1 MPIEILMPAL
11 SPTMTEGKLAKWLVK
26 EGDQVNSGDII
37 AEIETDKA
45 TMELEAVDEGVI
57 GEILILEG
65 TESVEV
71 NKPIGVLFEEGED
84 KPKAKNKSKEQKKTW
99 ASKKSKINS
108 SAKDKKLNEKKIKKE
123 KNIPSPQLDLS
134 SPLPQSKRI
143 FISPLARRIA
153 EASNIDIS
161 SIIGT
166 GPGGRIVKNDVE
178 GFLNSGSKSTIPKSS
193 SSIESHAKE
202 RSFEVIKNSSIRK
215 IIAKRLTEAKIEI
228 PHFYLTIECNIDKLL
243 NIRKE
248 LNDNPSSD
256 FKLSVNDFIIKASAL
271 ALKKVPSVNAS
282 WAGEAI
288 HKNNQVDISIAVAT
302 DNGLITPIIKDADQK
317 GLSEISQ
324 EMKVLAERARD
335 NKLKPEEFQGGGFS
349 ISNLGMY
356 GIKEFTAIINP
367 PQSSILA
374 VGAGIKKPAV
384 INGELG
390 IATIMNCTLSCD
402 HRVID
407 GAVGAEF
414 LSNFKPLIEEPLT
427 LLL

>member
-1 MPIEILMPAL
+1 MSIEILMPAL

-57 GEILILEG
+57 GEILVAEG

-71 NKPIGVLFEEGED
+71 NKPIGILLEEGED
-84 KPKAKNKSKEQKKTW
+84 KIKTKNKSKE
-99 ASKKSKINS
+99 AKKSWS
-108 SAKDKKLNEKKIKKE
+108 TKKIKKSSAKRDNGLIE
-123 KNIPSPQLDLS
+123 KEKRDKH
-134 SPLPQSKRI
+134 SPLSTELNLSDPLPHSKRI

-153 EASNIDIS
+153 ESSNLDIS
-161 SIIGT
+161 SISGT
-166 GPGGRIVKNDVE
+166 GPGGRIIKNDVE
-178 GFLNSGSKSTIPKSS
+178 GYLNSISKSPIIKQTK
-193 SSIESHAKE
+193 ESESYSTE
-202 RSFEVIKNSSIRK
+202 RSFEVIQNSNIRK

-248 LNDNPSSD
+248 LNENPSSD

-288 HKNNQVDISIAVAT
+288 HQNNQVDISVAVAT
-302 DNGLITPIIKDADQK
+302 ENGLITPIVKDADQK
-317 GLSEISQ
+317 GLSEIST
-324 EMKVLAERARD
+324 EMKTLAERARD

-367 PQSSILA
+367 PQSAILA
-374 VGAGIKKPAV
+374 VGAGIKKPAI
-384 INGELG
+384 INEELG

-407 GAVGAEF
+407 GAVGAQF
-414 LSNFKPLIEEPLT
+414 LSHFKPLIEEPLT